1 MILRKLTL
9 PVKLLERR
17 MQKRKESRMVL
28 EKTERCPR
36 LLSRSNRRK
45 TQRKLRRLVVPLLL
59 LLLLLLPKQQVQRR
73 RLRRRKLTIQ
83 NNQVLP
89 LCN

>member
-1 MILRKLTL
+1 MILRKSML

-17 MQKRKESRMVL
+17 MQTRKESRMVL
-28 EKTERCPR
+28 EKMERCPR

-45 TQRKLRRLVVPLLL
+45 MQRKLRRLVVPLLLL

-83 NNQVLP
+83 NNQV
-89 LCN
+89 